1 MPFEITD
8 NCIVEEYLNN
18 WFTYEELA
26 QYLCI
31 SVDRIKSVI
40 ENKDLI
46 SKIYDVNKFYKI
58 SKHRLNIFKFY
69 NNISGKEELTDID
82 KKVIEIAE
90 YVIEN
95 RCSVRDAAVHFNIGK
110 TTVYDY
116 MNKKLPEISIAL
128 YKQVFDILMENKS
141 FNTDNKIIINQVLS
155 SYALLKEGY
164 SSIEIQKKL
173 GISRNVLQRNFTT
186 RLRKIDEEKYIEVAQ
201 ILKQNKMK
209 TLEEHAFKQKNN
221 HQR

>member
-58 SKHRLNIFKFY
+58 SKHRLNIFNFY

-82 KKVIEIAE
+82 KKVLEVAQYIID
-90 YVIEN
+90 N
-95 RCSVRDAAVHFNIGK
+95 KCSVREAGMYFNIGK
-110 TTVYDY
+110 TTVHDY
-116 MNKKLPEISIAL
+116 MNEKLPNISINL
-128 YKQVFDILMENKS
+128 YKQVFEVFMNNKT
-141 FNTDNKIIINQVLS
+141 FNTDNKAIINQVLS
-155 SYALLKEGY
+155 AYVLLKEGY
-164 SSIEIQKKL
+164 SSIEIQEKL
-173 GISRNVLQRNFTT
+173 GMSRNVLQRNLTT
-186 RLRKIDEEKYIEVAQ
+186 RLKKIDAEKYKEAVE
-201 ILKQNKMK
+201 ILKQNQMAP
-209 TLEEHAFKQKNN
+209 LQEHAFKTKK
-221 HQR
+221 